1 MLQGAEPYFWP
12 GTRGKGVLLVHGF
25 TGSPSELRELGE
37 ILHRKGYTVEG
48 LLLKGHGTDPRDL
61 LEVKAEQWEEQVRQ
75 GVAHLKETCVQVT
88 VIGLSMGG
96 LLALYAGAATSADKL
111 VVISTPIYLYD
122 WRVYFLWLAD
132 RLPYWAI
139 PKRPRTI
146 DAPARYNVAYRCMP
160 IKGVHQLVRLLQAVK
175 RSWLP
180 RVRQPL
186 LIIQSR
192 TDHTVRPESASYIEQ
207 HAASDRKQVLWV
219 PQARHVMTLYK
230 GRQAIYAAIE
240 AFLEE

>member
-75 GVAHLKETCVQVT
+75 GVAHLKETCAQVT

-111 VVISTPIYLYD
+111 VVISTPSICTTGGCTSCG
-122 WRVYFLWLAD
+122 WRTGCPTGPFPSVPGPSTL
-132 RLPYWAI
+132 
-139 PKRPRTI
+139 RPGTMWPTG
-146 DAPARYNVAYRCMP
+146 ACPS
-160 IKGVHQLVRLLQAVK
+160 KGSI
-175 RSWLP
+175 SWCGCF
-180 RVRQPL
+180 RR
-186 LIIQSR
+186 
-192 TDHTVRPESASYIEQ
+192 
-207 HAASDRKQVLWV
+207 
-219 PQARHVMTLYK
+219 
-230 GRQAIYAAIE
+230 
-240 AFLEE
+240 